1 MADSVRE
8 GAAKRKEKVA
18 KIANDNEE
26 LQIGAGGGLSNKREE
41 KTREKEKK
49 RKGKMFNLTDLLSND
64 CDNITGKRDAGQ
76 KPKLIG
82 EDGDKELE
90 EFLKSMQANK
100 KRFKAAHDG
109 QLTKKSEKIDKAQLG
124 KEKEVE
130 SPISKN
136 TPKTLKSPKQKMS

>member
-76 KPKLIG
+76 KPKIIG

-109 QLTKKSEKIDKAQLG
+109 
-124 KEKEVE
+124 
-130 SPISKN
+130 
-136 TPKTLKSPKQKMS
+136 